1 MLQMLNAVIG
11 LELIVLVMVLIKAV
25 RSTLKD
31 TAIEKN
37 SMAVSFDIPKF
48 INNAKIFIYEEDSMV
63 AGYQKGSKIY
73 INVFDSSSFENAST
87 AVHEYV
93 HVWQYRNH
101 KLMHYMCKFIDKIR
115 YGSSIMEKHA
125 YIVESMY
132 SMCIKFGWNFDYDQ
146 MIPFVWNR
154 LISNK
159 WDYDKAYSEACMLC
173 KKLNQK

>member
-1 MLQMLNAVIG
+1 MLQNMLNGVIG
-11 LELIVLVMVLIKAV
+11 FELIALVIVLIKAV

-31 TAIEKN
+31 MTIEKN
-37 SMAVSFDIPKF
+37 SMTVSFDIPF
-48 INNAKIFIYEEDSMV
+48 INAKIFTYEEDSMV
-63 AGYQKGSKIY
+63 AGYQKKTKIY
-73 INVFDSSSFENAST
+73 INVFDSSSFENSKT

-93 HVWQYRNH
+93 HVWQYKNH

-146 MIPFVWNR
+146 MILFVWNR